1 MAKRVINDEFLQ
13 QLESL
18 QMLIKNNI
26 GGQFG
31 GNRKSRTFGSSCEF
45 ADYRD
50 YVPGDDIMKIDW
62 NAYARFDKLY
72 QKLYLDERQMHTRI
86 YIDASRSMAYGK
98 GKKAEQTLKI
108 AAAIAYLSVCE
119 MDKVSVY
126 VIRGNKLHE
135 LFGGV
140 VGKDMFYSVVS
151 RLDEVEFDG
160 DSFISSA
167 IMPTNVG
174 RGDGLSVILSDFL
187 TDNNYEDAITYLADK
202 KRDILCVQILAKEEV
217 KPLIRGKMHL
227 FDSENAEKY
236 YRRNIDREIAQAY
249 KKALE
254 YTIDRIRNHCA
265 ARGADY
271 VFFGAE
277 ESVAS
282 FFFDKLVDAGVLK

>member
-98 GKKAEQTLKI
+98 GKKAEQALKI

-126 VIRGNKLHE
+126 VVRGKELHE